1 MAWNMHL
8 LWTYILNTFHCCYRA
23 LLKALCL
30 LSTAEIDWNI
40 PCLSLIWFDGQF
52 HYDLSQSLVYA
63 YVCVFA
69 CVCVCV
75 CVCVLL
81 TYHLLTQAV
90 VNRMM
95 YLRCKVFTQVR
106 RFCYGRFLQK
116 AFLTYHFE
124 YKSTLWPIMPS
135 DSGDDYLVITLMN
148 IFNATTHWSHVRA
161 IAYYTILEYSIK
173 LIRAVNW
180 IPIDILYKV
189 DDSIVKNMKTYS
201 LCLLVFSSCA
211 FRVFCLIEASP

>member
-75 CVCVLL
+75 CVCATNLPSAH
-81 TYHLLTQAV
+81 TSS
-90 VNRMM
+90 
-95 YLRCKVFTQVR
+95 CKQ
-106 RFCYGRFLQK
+106 
-116 AFLTYHFE
+116 
-124 YKSTLWPIMPS
+124 
-135 DSGDDYLVITLMN
+135 DDVPAMQSVHTGK
-148 IFNATTHWSHVRA
+148 
-161 IAYYTILEYSIK
+161 TILLRQVPAKGFSN
-173 LIRAVNW
+173 LPFW
-180 IPIDILYKV
+180 IQKHTVADNAKW
-189 DDSIVKNMKTYS
+189 
-201 LCLLVFSSCA
+201 
-211 FRVFCLIEASP
+211 